1 MSQRTTATAVFAF
14 AVLFAATALMAQS
27 VPQRVNVPF
36 KFSLVDKAFEPAM
49 YYFRYDSSSDQV
61 ELLSRD
67 KALLSRINVITR
79 LAPAPGVKTDGKVRL
94 VFDQVGQDRYLSEIW
109 MPGADGLL
117 VRATKERHQHEAV
130 EGLMK

>member
-1 MSQRTTATAVFAF
+1 MSQKKTAGAVCAF
-14 AVLFAATALMAQS
+14 AVLFAATALVAQS

-36 KFSLVDKAFEPAM
+36 KFSLVDKSFEPAM

-67 KALLSRINVITR
+67 KALLTRVNVITR
-79 LAPAPGVKTDGKVRL
+79 LARTPGVRTDGKIRL
-94 VFDQVGQDRYLSEIW
+94 VFDEVGQDRYLSEIW
-109 MPGADGLL
+109 MPGAEGLL
-117 VRATKERHQHEAV
+117 VRATKERHEHEAV